1 MRHVGIQET
10 KYSRLGFGNS

>member
-10 KYSRLGFGNS
+10 KYSRLVFGNS